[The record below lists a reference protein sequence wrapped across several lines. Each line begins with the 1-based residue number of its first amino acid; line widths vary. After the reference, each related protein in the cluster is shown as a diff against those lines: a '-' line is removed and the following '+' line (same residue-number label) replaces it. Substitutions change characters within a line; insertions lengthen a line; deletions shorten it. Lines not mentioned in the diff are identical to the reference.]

1 MMLRES
7 SKFSNEAVDLH
18 DVSAGLSAGTEV
30 AHAPLLVAFAEAVV
44 ARDTERIAPARQAIL
59 EAMGP
64 AAFVDA
70 ASTAAAF
77 HGFTRIADAIGIPYK
92 TAAAGQDAPD
102 VRELAGVNAFYR
114 LREESNLNA

>member
-18 DVSAGLSAGTEV
+18 DVTAGLSARTEV
-30 AHAPLLVAFAEAVV
+30 AHAPILVEFAEAVV
-44 ARDTERIAPARQAIL
+44 ARDTARIALARRAIRD
-59 EAMGP
+59 AMGP
-64 AAFVDA
+64 AATVDVA
-70 ASTAAAF
+70 AIAAGF

-92 TAAAGQDAPD
+92 TAAGGQDAPD

-114 LREESNLNA
+114 LREEFGGR